1 MLPVMSQSQRPH
13 PTEWW
18 HDGHKWRPPV
28 GTGPTKMQLAGQL
41 PGMLLKLTFLIIFMA
56 VILTA
61 LFAH

>member
-1 MLPVMSQSQRPH
+1 
-13 PTEWW
+13 
-18 HDGHKWRPPV
+18 
-28 GTGPTKMQLAGQL
+28 MQLAGQL